1 MEKRVAQAEQLMEY
15 YRTRKD
21 DIRKKLRQFEDALNQ
36 PDEKVFAELCYCICT
51 PQSKAVLCDEAIAAL
66 ENSNM
71 LLKGDVG
78 QIRLFLR
85 RVRFSGRKASYIV
98 EARRMF
104 KKNGKIRIK
113 GWLTSFN
120 DVHQLREWITKN
132 VKGVGMKESSH
143 FLRNVGLGKNLA
155 ILDRHILRKLKEF
168 GVIGEVKS
176 LTKKGYLSI
185 ESKMMAFAE
194 ELNISMEELDLLLW
208 SRETGRVFK

>member
-1 MEKRVAQAEQLMEY
+1 MEKRVAQAEQLIEY

-155 ILDRHILRKLKEF
+155 ILDRHILRKLREF
-168 GVIGEVKS
+168 GVIGEVKG
-176 LTKKGYLSI
+176 LTKKRYLSI
-185 ESKMMAFAE
+185 ESKMMAFAKG
-194 ELNISMEELDLLLW
+194 LNISMKELDLLLW